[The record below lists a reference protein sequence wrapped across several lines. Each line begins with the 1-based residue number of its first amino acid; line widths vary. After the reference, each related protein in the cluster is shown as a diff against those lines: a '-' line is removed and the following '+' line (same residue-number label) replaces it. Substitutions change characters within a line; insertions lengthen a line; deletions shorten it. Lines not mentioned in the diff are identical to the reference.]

1 IYGADHVVYA
11 QNITDIDDKIINAA
25 REENVPINV
34 VTEKYTAALLED
46 LKGINVLPPT
56 RQPKATDYIPQMIAM
71 IQTLIENGHAYAA
84 DGHVLFNVPSYA
96 EYGKLSRRDRDE
108 QIAGARV
115 DVAPYKKDPAD

>member
-1 IYGADHVVYA
+1 MTLRLYNTLTRQKEEFKPLDPKRVTLYACGATVYNYIHVGNARMYAVFDTLYRVLRQIYGADHVVYA

-56 RQPKATDYIPQMIAM
+56 RQPK
-71 IQTLIENGHAYAA
+71 
-84 DGHVLFNVPSYA
+84 
-96 EYGKLSRRDRDE
+96 
-108 QIAGARV
+108 
-115 DVAPYKKDPAD
+115 